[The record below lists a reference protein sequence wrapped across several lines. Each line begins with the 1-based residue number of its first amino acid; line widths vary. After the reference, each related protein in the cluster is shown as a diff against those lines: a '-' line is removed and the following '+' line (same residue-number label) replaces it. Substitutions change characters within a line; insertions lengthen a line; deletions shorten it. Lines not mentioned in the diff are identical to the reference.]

1 VLSVIEDL
9 LVDELLEAEQM
20 YLRNQIADFE
30 QWEET
35 KTNDTAIEEQ
45 VLCPICQ
52 TSDLITTPDLHVICP
67 GESCSFLLET
77 TITDRPLPMLRE
89 QLRRAHEEHAKAC
102 TANLHFETR
111 VYDGQNTLV
120 ASCESCTLMY
130 TVV

>member
-1 VLSVIEDL
+1 L

-20 YLRNQIADFE
+20 YLQDQIADFE

-52 TSDLITTPDLHVICP
+52 TSDLMTTPDLHVICP
-67 GESCSFLLET
+67 GESCSFRLET
-77 TITDRPLPMLRE
+77 IMTDRPLPLLRE

-120 ASCESCTLMY
+120 ASCESCILMY
-130 TVV
+130 TIV